1 MQIDPK
7 MREEELRIHALGA
20 AISRREWSEVERAH
34 AAIRDEFHA
43 RQRLSPD
50 PCPEAGTAGG
60 ARVKPLEWKCRKG
73 LTVHWH
79 AHSVVGLYRVGPGY
93 MYPPENELVR
103 QPDALVE
110 TAKAAAQADYEAR
123 IIAAL
128 AASPAATRE
137 VFTDNDHLR
146 IAREAYFAAGGQE
159 EDQRRAQK
167 VSRIQIAIRD
177 GKDGVIAP
185 APESA
190 RGEAVAWLHTMHME
204 GGQTQR
210 LLSDDEDD
218 DHPFGVKGRDYD
230 PSYHVTITP
239 LYAHPTPAPESARGE
254 AVGALLDACKTMA
267 DDYQTSEQHHPN
279 HVLVP
284 LEAFTAMRD
293 ALAHP
298 ANAPAPAAAPT
309 PVSWRDL
316 DDARLRLAVDAFYS
330 PCEGTTIDGV
340 RAAILAWEQSR

>member
-1 MQIDPK
+1 
-7 MREEELRIHALGA
+7 
-20 AISRREWSEVERAH
+20 
-34 AAIRDEFHA
+34 
-43 RQRLSPD
+43 
-50 PCPEAGTAGG
+50 
-60 ARVKPLEWKCRKG
+60 
-73 LTVHWH
+73 
-79 AHSVVGLYRVGPGY
+79 
-93 MYPPENELVR
+93 
-103 QPDALVE
+103 
-110 TAKAAAQADYEAR
+110 
-123 IIAAL
+123 
-128 AASPAATRE
+128 
-137 VFTDNDHLR
+137 
-146 IAREAYFAAGGQE
+146 
-159 EDQRRAQK
+159 
-167 VSRIQIAIRD
+167 
-177 GKDGVIAP
+177 
-185 APESA
+185 
-190 RGEAVAWLHTMHME
+190 ME